1 MTGLDLIWIALFI
14 HLFTAK
20 WPDPKQGKT
29 ETETNQPG
37 EPSPTGA
44 A

>member
-1 MTGLDLIWIALFI
+1 MNGLDLIWIALFL
-14 HLFTAK
+14 HLATAT
-20 WPDPKQGKT
+20 WPTGERAKT